1 MTIASMYLSRILEFM
16 IKTWKNIV
24 FIFASIAI
32 STNIFGK
39 IELIDRVVAVVD
51 SGVIMES
58 QLNARVEE
66 ILIRLK
72 SDKAE
77 LPPLN
82 LLEEQVLDR
91 LIIEEIQ
98 LQIAERAGIKISD
111 SELNQTLSRVSAQNN
126 LSLDDFRIK
135 LEEEGTSYKSFR
147 DTIRKELIIQRVQ
160 RGKVGA
166 KIDISEQE
174 LENFINSEEGKTQL
188 AEQYNV
194 QHILLSVKSGLTEE
208 EVGEIQN
215 NANSLIERLNN
226 GESFEKL
233 AASYSSGQNALEGG
247 FLGWR
252 TSAELPSLFAQ
263 VVSELKVGEVA
274 QPVRSGAGF
283 HILKLTDKRGNTVKF
298 LDQTLARHILV
309 QPSEI
314 RTEKQTEE
322 LINDIYTRLED
333 GEDFKQL
340 ARQFSEDP
348 GSKMDGGE
356 LGWSNPGDYDPAFET
371 TLNATKIGQVSQPVK
386 SSFGWHIIE
395 VMDRRNE
402 DVSQEEQKNRAYQ
415 IIFKRKF
422 EQELQSTLIELRAEA
437 YVDIKLT
444 S

>member
-1 MTIASMYLSRILEFM
+1 MVNMYF
-16 IKTWKNIV
+16 IKPHKIIISSKKSFL
-24 FIFASIAI
+24 FIFASLFL
-32 STNIFGK
+32 SLNIYSK
-39 IELIDRVVAVVD
+39 IELIDRVIAVVD

-58 QLNARVEE
+58 QLNSRVEE
-66 ILIRLK
+66 ILLRLK
-72 SDKAE
+72 NDKAE

-98 LQIAERAGIKISD
+98 LQLAERAGIKISD

-135 LEEEGTSYKSFR
+135 LEEEGSSYRSFR

-166 KIDISEQE
+166 KVDISEQE
-174 LENFINSEEGKTQL
+174 IENFINSEEGKSQL

-194 QHILLSVKSGLTEE
+194 QHILLSVKSGLTE
-208 EVGEIQN
+208 GEIAEIEN
-215 NANSLIERLNN
+215 NANLLLERLGN

-252 TSAELPSLFAQ
+252 TSAELPSLFAK
-263 VVSELKVGEVA
+263 VVTDLKVGSVA
-274 QPVRSGAGF
+274 QPIRSGAGF
-283 HILKLTDKRGNTVKF
+283 HILKLSDKRGNTVKF

-314 RTEKQTEE
+314 RTENQAEE
-322 LINDIYTRLED
+322 LINDIYRRLSD

-356 LGWSNPGDYDPAFET
+356 LGWSNPGEYDPVFEM
-371 TLNATKIGQVSQPVK
+371 TLNATEIGNLSEPVK
-386 SSFGWHIIE
+386 SSFGWHVIE

-415 IIFKRKF
+415 IIFQRKF

>member
-1 MTIASMYLSRILEFM
+1 MDLTKKLF
-16 IKTWKNIV
+16 IKISIKKRIV
-24 FIFASIAI
+24 FILLGFLI
-32 STNIFGK
+32 STNTYTK

-58 QLNARVEE
+58 QLNSRVEE

-72 SDKAE
+72 NDKAE

-98 LQIAERAGIKISD
+98 LQLADRAGIKISD
-111 SELNQTLSRVSAQNN
+111 SELNQTLSRVSSQNN
-126 LSLDDFRIK
+126 LSLEEFRLK
-135 LEEEGTSYKSFR
+135 LEAEGTSYKSFR
-147 DTIRKELIIQRVQ
+147 DTIKKELIIQRVQ

-174 LENFINSEEGKTQL
+174 LENFINSEEGRTQL

-194 QHILLSVKSGLTEE
+194 QHILLSVKSGLS
-208 EVGEIQN
+208 EIEIEAIEN
-215 NANSLIERLNN
+215 EAVSLLERLEN

-233 AASYSSGQNALEGG
+233 AASYSAGQKALEGG

-252 TSAELPSLFAQ
+252 TSAELPSLFAE
-263 VVSELKVGEVA
+263 VVSGLTVGEVA

-298 LDQTLARHILV
+298 LDQTLARHILI

-314 RTEKQTEE
+314 RTENQAKM
-322 LINDIYTRLED
+322 LINDIYNRLKE

-356 LGWSNPGDYDPAFET
+356 LGWSNPGDYDPAFEM
-371 TLNATKIGQVSQPVK
+371 TLNATEIGQLSEPIK

-422 EQELQSTLIELRAEA
+422 DQELQSTLIELRAEA

>member
-1 MTIASMYLSRILEFM
+1 MYLIKKLQTLIFGKKSILFFLCSF
-16 IKTWKNIV
+16 V
-24 FIFASIAI
+24 I
-32 STNIFGK
+32 STNIYSK

-58 QLNARVEE
+58 QLNTRVEE
-66 ILIRLK
+66 ILFRLK

-98 LQIAERAGIKISD
+98 LQLAERAGVKISD

-126 LSLDDFRIK
+126 LSLEDFRIK
-135 LEEEGTSYKSFR
+135 LEEDGTSYKAFR

-160 RGKVGA
+160 RGRVGSKV
-166 KIDISEQE
+166 DISEQE
-174 LENFINSEEGKTQL
+174 IENFINSEEGKSQL

-194 QHILLSVKSGLTEE
+194 QHILLSVKSGLTK
-208 EVGEIQN
+208 VEIEAIEN
-215 NANSLIERLNN
+215 NANLLIKRLED

-233 AASYSSGQNALEGG
+233 AASYSSAQEALEGG

-252 TSAELPSLFAQ
+252 TSAELPSLFAE
-263 VVSELKVGEVA
+263 VITELKVGDVA
-274 QPVRSGAGF
+274 LPVRSGAGF
-283 HILKLTDKRGNTVKF
+283 HILKLSDKRGNTVKF

-314 RTEKQTEE
+314 RTENQARE
-322 LINDIYTRLED
+322 LINNIYERLSN

-356 LGWSNPGDYDPAFET
+356 LGWSNPGDYDPAFEI
-371 TLNATKIGQVSQPVK
+371 TLNATEIGKLSKPVK
-386 SSFGWHIIE
+386 SSFGWHVIE

-415 IIFKRKF
+415 IIYKRKF

>member
-1 MTIASMYLSRILEFM
+1 MKKR
-16 IKTWKNIV
+16 IV
-24 FIFASIAI
+24 FILLGFLI
-32 STNIFGK
+32 STNTYTK

-58 QLNARVEE
+58 QLNSRVEE

-72 SDKAE
+72 NDKAE

-98 LQIAERAGIKISD
+98 LQLADRAGIKISD
-111 SELNQTLSRVSAQNN
+111 SELNQTLSRVSSQNN
-126 LSLDDFRIK
+126 LSLEEFRLK
-135 LEEEGTSYKSFR
+135 LEAEGTSYKSFR
-147 DTIRKELIIQRVQ
+147 DTIKKELIIQRVQ

-174 LENFINSEEGKTQL
+174 LENFINSEEGRTQL

-194 QHILLSVKSGLTEE
+194 QHILLSVKSGLS
-208 EVGEIQN
+208 EIEIEAIEN
-215 NANSLIERLNN
+215 EAVSLLERLEN

-233 AASYSSGQNALEGG
+233 AASYSAGQKALEGG

-252 TSAELPSLFAQ
+252 TSAELPSLFAE
-263 VVSELKVGEVA
+263 VVSGLTVGEVA

-283 HILKLTDKRGNTVKF
+283 HILKLTEKRGNTVKF

-314 RTEKQTEE
+314 RTENQAEI
-322 LINDIYTRLED
+322 LINDIFKRLKE

-356 LGWSNPGDYDPAFET
+356 LGWSNPGDYDPAFEM
-371 TLNATKIGQVSQPVK
+371 TLNATEIGQLSEPVK

-422 EQELQSTLIELRAEA
+422 DQELQSTLIELRAEA

>member
-1 MTIASMYLSRILEFM
+1 MDLTKKLL
-16 IKTWKNIV
+16 IKISIKKRIV
-24 FIFASIAI
+24 FILLGFLI
-32 STNIFGK
+32 STNTYTK

-58 QLNARVEE
+58 QLNSRVEE

-72 SDKAE
+72 NDKAE

-98 LQIAERAGIKISD
+98 LQLADRAGIKISD
-111 SELNQTLSRVSAQNN
+111 SELNQTLSRVSSQNN
-126 LSLDDFRIK
+126 LSLEEFRLK
-135 LEEEGTSYKSFR
+135 LEAEGTSYKSFR
-147 DTIRKELIIQRVQ
+147 DTIKKELIIQRVQ

-174 LENFINSEEGKTQL
+174 LENFINSEEGRTQL

-194 QHILLSVKSGLTEE
+194 QHILLSVKSGLS
-208 EVGEIQN
+208 EIEIEAIEN
-215 NANSLIERLNN
+215 EAVSLLGRLEN

-233 AASYSSGQNALEGG
+233 AASYSAGQKALEGG

-252 TSAELPSLFAQ
+252 TSAELPSLFAE
-263 VVSELKVGEVA
+263 VVSGLTVGEVA

-314 RTEKQTEE
+314 RTENQAEV
-322 LINDIYTRLED
+322 LINDIYKRLKE

-356 LGWSNPGDYDPAFET
+356 LGWSNPGDYDPAFEM
-371 TLNATKIGQVSQPVK
+371 TLNATEIGQLSEPVK

-422 EQELQSTLIELRAEA
+422 DQELQSTLIELRAEA

>member
-1 MTIASMYLSRILEFM
+1 MDLTKKLF
-16 IKTWKNIV
+16 IKISIKKRIV
-24 FIFASIAI
+24 FILLGFLI
-32 STNIFGK
+32 STNIYTK

-58 QLNARVEE
+58 QLNSRVEE

-72 SDKAE
+72 NDKAE

-98 LQIAERAGIKISD
+98 LQLADRAGIKISD
-111 SELNQTLSRVSAQNN
+111 SELNQTLSRVSSQNN
-126 LSLDDFRIK
+126 LSLEEFRLK
-135 LEEEGTSYKSFR
+135 LEAEGTSYKSFR
-147 DTIRKELIIQRVQ
+147 DTIKKELIIQRVQ

-174 LENFINSEEGKTQL
+174 LENFINSEEGRTQL

-194 QHILLSVKSGLTEE
+194 QHILLSVKSGLS
-208 EVGEIQN
+208 EIEIE
-215 NANSLIERLNN
+215 AIEDEAVSLLERLEN

-233 AASYSSGQNALEGG
+233 AASYSAGQKALEGG

-252 TSAELPSLFAQ
+252 TSAELPSLFAE
-263 VVSELKVGEVA
+263 VVSELTVGEVA
-274 QPVRSGAGF
+274 KPVRSGAGF

-298 LDQTLARHILV
+298 LDQTLARHILI

-314 RTEKQTEE
+314 RTENQAEV
-322 LINDIYTRLED
+322 LINDIYKRLKE

-356 LGWSNPGDYDPAFET
+356 LGWSNPGDYDPTFEM
-371 TLNATKIGQVSQPVK
+371 TLNATEIGQLSEPIK

-422 EQELQSTLIELRAEA
+422 DQELQSTLIELRAEA

>member
-1 MTIASMYLSRILEFM
+1 MYLIKKLQTLIFGKKSILFFLCSF
-16 IKTWKNIV
+16 V
-24 FIFASIAI
+24 I
-32 STNIFGK
+32 STNIYSK

-58 QLNARVEE
+58 QLNTRVEE
-66 ILIRLK
+66 ILFRLK

-98 LQIAERAGIKISD
+98 LQLAERAGVKISD

-126 LSLDDFRIK
+126 LSLEDFRIK
-135 LEEEGTSYKSFR
+135 LEEDGTSYKAFR

-160 RGKVGA
+160 RGRVGSKV
-166 KIDISEQE
+166 DISEQE
-174 LENFINSEEGKTQL
+174 IENFINSEEGKSQL

-194 QHILLSVKSGLTEE
+194 QHILLSVKSGLTK
-208 EVGEIQN
+208 VEIEAIEN
-215 NANSLIERLNN
+215 NANLLIKRLED

-233 AASYSSGQNALEGG
+233 AASYSSAQEALEGG

-252 TSAELPSLFAQ
+252 TSAELPSLFAE
-263 VVSELKVGEVA
+263 VITELKVGDVA
-274 QPVRSGAGF
+274 LPVRSGAGF
-283 HILKLTDKRGNTVKF
+283 HILKLSDKRGNTVKF

-314 RTEKQTEE
+314 RTENQARE
-322 LINDIYTRLED
+322 LINNIYERLSN

-371 TLNATKIGQVSQPVK
+371 TLNATEIGKLSKPVK
-386 SSFGWHIIE
+386 SSFGWHVIE

-415 IIFKRKF
+415 IIYKRKF

>member
-1 MTIASMYLSRILEFM
+1 MDLTKKLF
-16 IKTWKNIV
+16 IKISIKKRIV
-24 FIFASIAI
+24 FILLGFLI
-32 STNIFGK
+32 STNTYTK

-58 QLNARVEE
+58 QLNSRVEE

-72 SDKAE
+72 NDKAE

-98 LQIAERAGIKISD
+98 LQLADRAGIKISD
-111 SELNQTLSRVSAQNN
+111 SELNQTLSRVSSQNN
-126 LSLDDFRIK
+126 LSLEEFRLK
-135 LEEEGTSYKSFR
+135 LEAEGTSYKSFR
-147 DTIRKELIIQRVQ
+147 DTIKKELIIQRVQ

-174 LENFINSEEGKTQL
+174 LENFINSEEGRTQL

-194 QHILLSVKSGLTEE
+194 QHILLSVKSGLS
-208 EVGEIQN
+208 EIEIE
-215 NANSLIERLNN
+215 AIEDEAVSLLERLEN

-233 AASYSSGQNALEGG
+233 AASYSAGQKALEGG

-252 TSAELPSLFAQ
+252 TSAELPSLFAE
-263 VVSELKVGEVA
+263 VVTGLTVGEVA

-314 RTEKQTEE
+314 RTENQAEV
-322 LINDIYTRLED
+322 LINDIYKRLKE

-356 LGWSNPGDYDPAFET
+356 LGWSNPGDYDPAFEM
-371 TLNATKIGQVSQPVK
+371 TLNATEIGQLSEPVK

-422 EQELQSTLIELRAEA
+422 DQELQSTLIELRAEA

>member
-1 MTIASMYLSRILEFM
+1 MDS
-16 IKTWKNIV
+16 IKTTNSRKCFYKALIIFPFGLLLSLNIY
-24 FIFASIAI
+24 S
-32 STNIFGK
+32 K

-58 QLNARVEE
+58 QLNARVED
-66 ILIRLK
+66 ILLRLK

-91 LIIEEIQ
+91 LIVEEIQ
-98 LQIAERAGIKISD
+98 MQIAERAGIKISD
-111 SELNQTLSRVSAQNN
+111 SELNQTLSRVSSQNN
-126 LSLDDFRIK
+126 LSLEEFRIK
-135 LEEEGTSYKSFR
+135 LEEEGTSYRAFR

-174 LENFINSEEGKTQL
+174 LENFINSEEGRTQL

-194 QHILLSVKSGLTEE
+194 QNILLSIKSGSTEE
-208 EVGEIQN
+208 EVKVVEN
-215 NANSLIERLNN
+215 DAYSLLERIKN

-252 TSAELPSLFAQ
+252 TSAELPSLFAE
-263 VVSELKVGEVA
+263 VISNLKVGDISD
-274 QPVRSGAGF
+274 PVRSGAGF
-283 HILKLTDKRGNTVKF
+283 HILKLADKRGNTVKF

-314 RTEKQTEE
+314 RTEKQAEN
-322 LINDIYTRLED
+322 LINDIYERLD
-333 GEDFKQL
+333 QGEDFKQL

-356 LGWSNPGDYDPAFET
+356 LGWSNPGDYDPIFEAT
-371 TLNATKIGQVSQPVK
+371 MNATQIGSLSEPIK

-402 DVSQEEQKNRAYQ
+402 DVSEEEQKNRAYQ

-437 YVDIKLT
+437 YVDIKLN

>member
-1 MTIASMYLSRILEFM
+1 MVSMYFMKKQKFTLTHKKSFLFLLLSLFLSL
-16 IKTWKNIV
+16 NIN
-24 FIFASIAI
+24 A
-32 STNIFGK
+32 K

-58 QLNARVEE
+58 QLNSRVEE
-66 ILIRLK
+66 ILLRLK
-72 SDKAE
+72 NDKAE

-98 LQIAERAGIKISD
+98 LQLAERAGIKISD

-135 LEEEGTSYKSFR
+135 LEEEGSSYRSFR

-166 KIDISEQE
+166 KVDISEQE
-174 LENFINSEEGKTQL
+174 IENFINSEEGKSQL

-194 QHILLSVKSGLTEE
+194 QHILLSVKSGLTEK
-208 EVGEIQN
+208 EISEIEN
-215 NANSLIERLNN
+215 NANSLIERLDN
-226 GESFEKL
+226 GEGFEKL

-252 TSAELPSLFAQ
+252 TSSELPSLFAQ
-263 VVSELKVGEVA
+263 VVTDLKVGTVA
-274 QPVRSGAGF
+274 KPFRSGAGF
-283 HILKLTDKRGNTVKF
+283 HILKLSDKRGNTVKF

-314 RTEKQTEE
+314 RTENQAKE
-322 LINDIYTRLED
+322 LINNIYERLSD

-356 LGWSNPGDYDPAFET
+356 LGWSNPGDYDPVFEK
-371 TLNATKIGQVSQPVK
+371 TLNATEIGKLSEPVQ

-395 VMDRRNE
+395 VLDRRNE

>member
-1 MTIASMYLSRILEFM
+1 MPMNQTISLKIAKTLLKRIYFVIGLFL
-16 IKTWKNIV
+16 ISFNL
-24 FIFASIAI
+24 IA
-32 STNIFGK
+32 K
-39 IELIDRVVAVVD
+39 IELLDRVVAVVD
-51 SGVIMES
+51 SGIIMES
-58 QLNARVEE
+58 QLNSRVEE
-66 ILIRLK
+66 ILMRLK

-98 LQIAERAGIKISD
+98 LQLAERAGIKISD
-111 SELNQTLSRVSAQNN
+111 SELNQTLARVASQNN
-126 LSLDDFRIK
+126 LSLEDFRIK
-135 LEEEGTSYKSFR
+135 LEGEGTSYKSFR

-160 RGKVGA
+160 RGKVGS

-194 QHILLSVKSGLTEE
+194 QHILLAVKSGTSELETTE
-208 EVGEIQN
+208 IKN
-215 NANSLIERLNN
+215 NAESLIKRIND
-226 GESFEKL
+226 GENFEKL

-252 TSAELPSLFAQ
+252 SSAELPSLFADA
-263 VVSELKVGEVA
+263 VLDMKVGEVSS
-274 QPVRSGAGF
+274 PLKSGAGF
-283 HILKLTDKRGNTVKF
+283 HILKLIDKRGNTVKF

-314 RTEKQTEE
+314 RTENQAKE
-322 LINDIYTRLED
+322 LINSIYQRLVE

-356 LGWSNPGDYDPAFET
+356 LGWSNPGDYDPAFEQ
-371 TLNATKIGQVSQPVK
+371 TLNATEIGQLSEPVK

-437 YVDIKLT
+437 YVDIKLST
-444 S
+444 

>member
-1 MTIASMYLSRILEFM
+1 MNQLNILKTSFWTKKNFFVLLVSLLASM
-16 IKTWKNIV
+16 
-24 FIFASIAI
+24 
-32 STNIFGK
+32 NIFSK

-58 QLNARVEE
+58 QLNSRVEE

-72 SDKAE
+72 SDTTE
-77 LPPLN
+77 LPPIN

-98 LQIAERAGIKISD
+98 LQLAERAGIKISD
-111 SELNQTLSRVSAQNN
+111 SELNQTLSRVSSQNN
-126 LSLDDFRIK
+126 LSLEDFRLK
-135 LEEEGTSYKSFR
+135 LEAEGTSYKSFR
-147 DTIRKELIIQRVQ
+147 DTIKKELIIQRVQ
-160 RGKVGA
+160 RGRVGGKV
-166 KIDISEQE
+166 DISEQE
-174 LENFINSEEGKTQL
+174 IENFINSEEGKSQL

-194 QHILLSVKSGLTEE
+194 QHILLSVKSGLTEQQIE
-208 EVGEIQN
+208 EIKDEAN
-215 NANSLIERLNN
+215 NLITRLE
-226 GESFEKL
+226 GDESFEKL
-233 AASYSSGQNALEGG
+233 ATAYSSGQEALEGG

-252 TSAELPSLFAQ
+252 TSAELPSLFAN
-263 VVSELKVGEVA
+263 VVTELKVGEVA
-274 QPVRSGAGF
+274 QPLRSGAGF

-314 RTEKQTEE
+314 RTENQAEE
-322 LINDIYTRLED
+322 LINDIYERLTN

-356 LGWSNPGDYDPAFET
+356 LGWSNPGDYDPIFEQ
-371 TLNATKIGQVSQPVK
+371 TLNATEIGKISEPVQ

-395 VMDRRNE
+395 AMDRRNE

-444 S
+444 T

>member
-1 MTIASMYLSRILEFM
+1 MDLTKILLIKISMKKR
-16 IKTWKNIV
+16 IV
-24 FIFASIAI
+24 FILLGFLI
-32 STNIFGK
+32 STNTYTK

-58 QLNARVEE
+58 QLNSRVEE

-72 SDKAE
+72 NDKAE

-98 LQIAERAGIKISD
+98 LQLADRAGIKISD
-111 SELNQTLSRVSAQNN
+111 SELNQTLSRVSSQNN
-126 LSLDDFRIK
+126 LSLEEFRLK
-135 LEEEGTSYKSFR
+135 LEAEGTSYKSFR
-147 DTIRKELIIQRVQ
+147 DTIKKELIIQRVQ

-174 LENFINSEEGKTQL
+174 LENFINSEEGRTQL

-194 QHILLSVKSGLTEE
+194 QHILLSVKSGLS
-208 EVGEIQN
+208 EIEIEAIEN
-215 NANSLIERLNN
+215 EAVSLLERLEN

-233 AASYSSGQNALEGG
+233 AASYSAGQKALEGG

-252 TSAELPSLFAQ
+252 TSAELPSLFAE
-263 VVSELKVGEVA
+263 VVTGLTVGEVA

-283 HILKLTDKRGNTVKF
+283 HILKLTEKRGNTVKF

-314 RTEKQTEE
+314 RTENQAEV
-322 LINDIYTRLED
+322 LINDIYKRLEE

-356 LGWSNPGDYDPAFET
+356 LGWSNPGDYDPAFEM
-371 TLNATKIGQVSQPVK
+371 TLNATEIGQLSEPVK

-422 EQELQSTLIELRAEA
+422 DQELQSTLIELRAEA

>member
-1 MTIASMYLSRILEFM
+1 MNQLNILKTSFWTKKNFFVLLVSLLASM
-16 IKTWKNIV
+16 
-24 FIFASIAI
+24 
-32 STNIFGK
+32 NIFSK

-58 QLNARVEE
+58 QLNSRVEE

-72 SDKAE
+72 SDTTE
-77 LPPLN
+77 LPPIN

-98 LQIAERAGIKISD
+98 LQLADRAGIKISD
-111 SELNQTLSRVSAQNN
+111 SELNQTLSRVSSQNN
-126 LSLDDFRIK
+126 LSLEDFRLK
-135 LEEEGTSYKSFR
+135 LEAEGTSYKSFR
-147 DTIRKELIIQRVQ
+147 DTIKKELIIQRVQ
-160 RGKVGA
+160 RGRVGGKV
-166 KIDISEQE
+166 DISEQE
-174 LENFINSEEGKTQL
+174 IENFINSEEGKSQL

-194 QHILLSVKSGLTEE
+194 QHILLSVKSGLTEQQIE
-208 EVGEIQN
+208 EIKDEAN
-215 NANSLIERLNN
+215 NLITRLE
-226 GESFEKL
+226 GDESFEKL
-233 AASYSSGQNALEGG
+233 ATAYSSGQEALEGG

-252 TSAELPSLFAQ
+252 TSAELPSLFAD
-263 VVSELKVGEVA
+263 VVTELKVGEVA
-274 QPVRSGAGF
+274 QPLRSGAGF

-314 RTEKQTEE
+314 RTENQAEE
-322 LINDIYTRLED
+322 LINDIYERLTN

-356 LGWSNPGDYDPAFET
+356 LGWSNPGDYDPIFEK
-371 TLNATKIGQVSQPVK
+371 TLNATEIGKISEPVQ

-395 VMDRRNE
+395 AMDRRNE

-444 S
+444 T